1 MMSIHNRINII
12 AVFTLAL
19 LLPFQSLSAAAPRDQ
34 AAGDALRRAQQMLQT
49 LAKEKSELES
59 ENIKISRELE
69 STREE
74 LTAALGQIDKTE
86 KNVAA
91 ARNRNEALV
100 ERIRTDSELHAD
112 MREQFRAKL
121 DDAQADIKLLLAAVE
136 ERTHWIGECQAKN
149 DQLQQ
154 VNVELLEA
162 YKGKTAWDSVKQR
175 EPVTGLA
182 AVKIEN
188 QIQEYEFR
196 LEDLRTIKF
205 DISSN

>member
-1 MMSIHNRINII
+1 MMSIQNQINMM
-12 AVFTLAL
+12 AVFALAL
-19 LLPFQSLSAAAPRDQ
+19 LLPFQSLSASAPRDQ

-49 LAKEKSELES
+49 LAKEKSELEG
-59 ENIKISRELE
+59 ENIRLSRELE
-69 STREE
+69 SVQKE
-74 LTAALGQIDKTE
+74 LTAALGRIDKTE
-86 KNVAA
+86 KSVAA
-91 ARNRNEALV
+91 ARNRNEALT
-100 ERIRTDSELHAD
+100 ERIRSDSDLHAE
-112 MREQFRAKL
+112 MRERFRAEL
-121 DDAQADIKLLLAAVE
+121 DDAQADIKLLLAAVG

-205 DISSN
+205 DISGN